1 MDVRQLDAA
10 GIKKWGAAKT
20 VQREAMKFWLV
31 GLVSSALAGVYS
43 LQKLRQRSRAVDK
56 KEGEGAVESKK
67 VAR

>member
-1 MDVRQLDAA
+1 
-10 GIKKWGAAKT
+10 

-43 LQKLRQRSRAVDK
+43 LQKLRQRSASVNK